1 MVTNPSEILAL
12 TNEAAIL
19 VCRGMVQYANACAC
33 GILGENCIGRTVR
46 ELFGADIAGTQ
57 ASSFISGVKLG
68 EKPYALRV
76 SPVNGRQVYFLSP
89 QHTGV
94 EYMNDAFLFALR
106 SSLSGF
112 SLAAERARELDEA
125 QGGTMASCLCTMTQ
139 SYYSISRQI
148 RNISLVRDSTAG
160 SVIHDSRVFD
170 LAELCRSLIR
180 TIRTLLPEE
189 NIVFGFDGCMPVCG
203 DPALVEVL
211 LENLISNCI
220 THARQ
225 RTRIMLNL
233 VDSGDSVIL
242 SVSDD
247 GCGIPPE
254 RLSKVFARY
263 RYGFDLRDMG
273 SGSGFGLSA
282 ALAAAEYHGGTL
294 LLESRPSNGTSV
306 RVSLRKGN
314 SEAMHISP
322 PEYLGKMTDVLVGFA
337 DCLPASCFSAK
348 YLD

>member
-33 GILGENCIGRTVR
+33 GILGPDCIGRTVR

-57 ASSFISGVKLG
+57 ASSFISGLRLG
-68 EKPYALRV
+68 EKQYALRV
-76 SPVNGRQVYFLSP
+76 FPIDGRQVYFLSP
-89 QHTGV
+89 LGTGA

-125 QGGTMASCLCTMTQ
+125 QGSPMASCLNAMTH
-139 SYYSISRQI
+139 SYYSISRLL
-148 RNISLVRDSTAG
+148 RNISLVRDSAFG
-160 SVIHDSRVFD
+160 SVIHDSRIFD
-170 LAELCRSLIR
+170 LTELCRRLVQ
-180 TIRTLLPEE
+180 TTTTLLPEE

-220 THARQ
+220 THARR

-233 VDSGDSVIL
+233 VDSGDNVIL

-254 RLSKVFARY
+254 DLSKVFARY
-263 RYGFDLRDMG
+263 RYGFELNELG

-282 ALAAAEYHGGTL
+282 ALAAAECHGGTL
-294 LLESRPSNGTSV
+294 LLESRPSSGTSV
-306 RVSLRKGN
+306 RVSLKKGN
-314 SEAMHISP
+314 PEAMHISP
-322 PEYLGKMTDVLVGFA
+322 PEYLGKMEDVLVGFA
-337 DCLPASCFSAK
+337 DCLPDSCFSAK

>member
-19 VCRGMVQYANACAC
+19 VHRGKVKYANPCAC
-33 GILGENCIGRTVR
+33 GILGPDCVGHTVR

-57 ASSFISGVKLG
+57 ASSFISGLRLG
-68 EKPYALRV
+68 KRQYVLRV
-76 SPVNGRQVYFLSP
+76 SPVDDNQVYFLSP
-89 QHTGV
+89 LDIGA

-106 SSLSGF
+106 NSLSGF
-112 SLAAERARELDEA
+112 GLAAEQLRELAEA
-125 QGGTMASCLCTMTQ
+125 QGGAIVSCLNAMTH
-139 SYYSISRQI
+139 SYYRISRLI
-148 RNISLVRDSTAG
+148 RNVSLVRDAASE
-160 SVIHDSRVFD
+160 SLIHDSQIYD
-170 LAELCRSLIR
+170 LAELCRSLVR
-180 TIRTLLPEE
+180 TVTALLPEE
-189 NIVFGFDGCMPVCG
+189 NIIFRFDGSIPVCG
-203 DPALVEVL
+203 NPAMVEAL
-211 LENLISNCI
+211 LENLLSNCM
-220 THARQ
+220 THAHQ

-254 RLSKVFARY
+254 HLSKVFDRY
-263 RYGFDLRDMG
+263 RYAFGLHDMS

-282 ALAAAEYHGGTL
+282 ALAAAERHGGTL
-294 LLESRPSNGTSV
+294 LLESRPSSGTSV

-314 SEAMHISP
+314 LETLHISP
-322 PEYLGKMTDVLVGFA
+322 SEYLGNMEDVLTGFA
-337 DCLPASCFSAK
+337 DCLPDSCFSSK